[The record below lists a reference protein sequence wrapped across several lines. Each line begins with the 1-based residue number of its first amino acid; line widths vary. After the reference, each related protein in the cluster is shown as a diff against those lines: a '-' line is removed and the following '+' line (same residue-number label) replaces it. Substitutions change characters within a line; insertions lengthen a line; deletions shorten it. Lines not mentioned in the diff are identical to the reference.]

1 MFNLRRIIIGIKF
14 VWLMLLLILQ
24 FCQYIVVSSSYG
36 LIFVSSDFTGEVV
49 IDGVNYYVLLGD
61 FHMHTSYSDGRGTP
75 IQMVE
80 TAREDGYDFVAITD
94 HGTIYGALNARE
106 EAERDGIR
114 IIVIIGEEVT
124 TNWGHLLALGIN
136 QVISQNLEPNET
148 CVAIHDQGGY
158 AVPAHP
164 LFGWN
169 GTVFKSLIESHQVDA
184 YEAYN
189 GNYNCTQ
196 DALNATPLVAQYPF
210 VGDSDAH
217 NPGQLGYSKTI
228 VFSVNRTVNGIFD
241 AILNH
246 RTVVKWG
253 FEYVGNTTLVNIVED
268 SSKIFEAKAAIG
280 SAELSIV
287 RAKKTAYLI
296 KPDLDRAEELLVEA
310 LNYYGAKDYDNA
322 IANAQQ
328 VKDTLR
334 KTVDMQNA
342 IIIAVLAVTAAV
354 IAVVVYR
361 KRGGRRAP
369 TK

>member
-1 MFNLRRIIIGIKF
+1 MFNLRRAIVGIKF
-14 VWLMLLLILQ
+14 VWLILLLILQ
-24 FCQYIVVSSSYG
+24 FCPYMVTSSYD
-36 LIFVSSDFTGEVV
+36 LKFASSNSGEVV
-49 IDGVNYYVLLGD
+49 IDGISYHVLLGD

-80 TAREDGYDFVAITD
+80 TARGDGYDFVAITD
-94 HGTIYGALNARE
+94 HNTIQGALNAKE
-106 EAERDGIR
+106 EVERDGIR

-124 TNWGHLLALGIN
+124 TNWGHLLAIGIN

-148 CVAIHDQGGY
+148 CKAIHDQGGY

-164 LFGWN
+164 VYLWN

-196 DALNATPLVAQYPF
+196 DALNATPVVAEYPF

-217 NPGQLGYSKTI
+217 SPGELGSAKTI

-253 FEYVGNTTLVNIVED
+253 VKYVGNTTLINIVEG
-268 SSKIFEAKAAIG
+268 SSKIFEAKIAIG

-287 RAKKTAYLI
+287 RAKKTVYLI
-296 KPDLDRAEELLVEA
+296 KPDLDRAEGLFEES

-322 IANAQQ
+322 IATAQQ
-328 VKDTLR
+328 VKDTLG
-334 KTVDMQNA
+334 KTVAMQNA
-342 IIIAVLAVTAAV
+342 IIIAVLVVTIAV
-354 IAVVVYR
+354 IAVAIYR
-361 KRGGRRAP
+361 KRRRQRTP